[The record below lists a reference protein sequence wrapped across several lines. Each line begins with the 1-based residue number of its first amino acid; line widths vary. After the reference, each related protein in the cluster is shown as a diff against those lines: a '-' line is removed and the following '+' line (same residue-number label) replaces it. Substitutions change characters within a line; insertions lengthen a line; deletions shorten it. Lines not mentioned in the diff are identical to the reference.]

1 MIKVIISFSRKYKII
16 NNLLIYKSLNQ
27 NYIVNNLIC
36 EPKQNELG
44 FFLQFLCKI
53 NELRN
58 FLVVKFA

>member
-36 EPKQNELG
+36 EPKQNEL
-44 FFLQFLCKI
+44 FFLQFLCKV
-53 NELRN
+53 NELRD

>member
-36 EPKQNELG
+36 EPKQNEL
-44 FFLQFLCKI
+44 FFFTI
-53 NELRN
+53 
-58 FLVVKFA
+58 FM

>member
-1 MIKVIISFSRKYKII
+1 MQKILMIKVIISFSRKYKII

-44 FFLQFLCKI
+44 FFY
-53 NELRN
+53 N
-58 FLVVKFA
+58 FYVKLMRWGTS